1 MVGIIVVGHGEFAKG
16 LSSAVEIIAGRQ
28 DEYLNLSFSYG
39 MTPEQLKAEIKDAI
53 EHLNTE
59 RGVLIFTDLMGG
71 TPFKESVEVSLQYDN
86 VKVITGTNTAM
97 LLEAVLMRSAITNV
111 RDFAINLKETGRSQ
125 VDYFDFS
132 SLDFNQDI

>member
-16 LSSAVEIIAGRQ
+16 LSSAVEMIAGRQ

-71 TPFKESVEVSLQYDN
+71 TPFKESVEISLQYDN

>member
-16 LSSAVEIIAGRQ
+16 LSSAVEMIAGRQ

-53 EHLNTE
+53 EQLNTE
-59 RGVLIFTDLMGG
+59 RGILIFTDLMGG
-71 TPFKESVEVSLQYDN
+71 TPFKESVEISLQYDN

-97 LLEAVLMRSAITNV
+97 LLEAVLMRSTITNV

>member
-71 TPFKESVEVSLQYDN
+71 TPFKESVEISLQYDN

-111 RDFAINLKETGRSQ
+111 KDFAINLKETGRSQ

>member
-16 LSSAVEIIAGRQ
+16 LSSAVEMIAGRQ
-28 DEYLNLSFSYG
+28 DEYLNVSFSYG

-59 RGVLIFTDLMGG
+59 SGILIFTDLLGG
-71 TPFKESVEVSLQYDN
+71 TPFKESVEISLQYDN

-97 LLEAVLMRSAITNV
+97 LLEAVLMRSTITNV

-132 SLDFNQDI
+132 SLDFKQDI

>member
-28 DEYLNLSFSYG
+28 DEYLKLSFSYG

-71 TPFKESVEVSLQYDN
+71 TPFKESVEISLQYDN

>member
-16 LSSAVEIIAGRQ
+16 LSSAVEMIAGRQ

-111 RDFAINLKETGRSQ
+111 KDFAINLKETGRSQ

>member
-59 RGVLIFTDLMGG
+59 RGVLIFTDLLGG
-71 TPFKESVEVSLQYDN
+71 TPFKESVEISLQYDN

-97 LLEAVLMRSAITNV
+97 LLEAVLMRSTITNV

>member
-16 LSSAVEIIAGRQ
+16 LSSAVEMIAGRQ

>member
-53 EHLNTE
+53 ENLDTE
-59 RGVLIFTDLMGG
+59 SGVLIFTDLMGG
-71 TPFKESVEVSLQYDN
+71 TPFKESVEISLQYDN